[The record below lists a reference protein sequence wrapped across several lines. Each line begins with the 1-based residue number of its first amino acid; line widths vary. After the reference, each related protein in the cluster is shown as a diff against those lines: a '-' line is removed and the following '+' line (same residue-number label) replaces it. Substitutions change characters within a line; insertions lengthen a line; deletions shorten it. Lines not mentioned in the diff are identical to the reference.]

1 MKKPEIARMHVALA
15 VQDLEAAIEE
25 FTERLG
31 APPVVV
37 AGGEYA
43 LFLVGCLNLSIS
55 EIPGQA
61 GKLRH
66 LGFEDTTSSEFT
78 VETDDN
84 GFMWERF
91 TLPQQAQEINERWP
105 GTDWTPSPEQLP
117 TKG

>member
-1 MKKPEIARMHVALA
+1 MTQPEIKRMHVALA

-31 APPVVV
+31 TEPVVV

-43 LFLVGCLNLSIS
+43 LFLCGCLNLSIS

-66 LGFEDTTSSEFT
+66 LGFEDTSSTAFT
-78 VETDDN
+78 VDTDAN

-91 TLPQQAQEINERWP
+91 TLAQQAEEINERWP
-105 GTDWTPSPEQLP
+105 GTDWTPTPEQLA
-117 TKG
+117 

>member
-1 MKKPEIARMHVALA
+1 MIQPEIKRMHVALA
-15 VQDLEAAIEE
+15 VQDLEAAIDE
-25 FTERLG
+25 FSERLG

-66 LGFEDTTSSEFT
+66 LGFEDTTSTSFQ
-78 VETDDN
+78 VDTDSN

-91 TLPQQAQEINERWP
+91 TLLQQAQEINERWP
-105 GTDWTPSPEQLP
+105 GTDWTPRPEQL
-117 TKG
+117 T

>member
-1 MKKPEIARMHVALA
+1 MSATDMKRMHVALA
-15 VQDLEAAIEE
+15 VQDLESAIEE

-31 APPVVV
+31 VPPVTV

-66 LGFEDTTSSEFT
+66 LGFEVTDSPSFLVDTDS
-78 VETDDN
+78 N

-91 TLPQQAQEINERWP
+91 TLPQQAGEINERWP
-105 GTDWTPSPEQLP
+105 GTDWEPTPEQLA
-117 TKG
+117 